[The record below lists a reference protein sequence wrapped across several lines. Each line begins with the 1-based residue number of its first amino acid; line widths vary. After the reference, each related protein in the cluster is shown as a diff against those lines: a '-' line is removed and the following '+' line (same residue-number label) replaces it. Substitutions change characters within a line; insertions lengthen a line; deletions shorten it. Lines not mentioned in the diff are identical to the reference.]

1 MGKKKDTEI
10 INEWILLEKTEK
22 NRNHENRDGYMTNLS
37 RNRYGEMEDVF
48 GGTKRHRTIRAVQA
62 FDKEEQVKVTMETVH
77 ATDRENGIRYFLTA
91 FHNHDFFEM
100 IYVYRGQCT
109 TTIEGKAGTLY
120 EGDICIYNLEAVH
133 QLGVEDENSVVFNI
147 IMKKE
152 WFYNTLIPLM
162 DNTNPISGFFIK
174 ALYHIAS
181 PAGHLVFSL
190 TEGGESAF
198 FLNKLIAEF
207 CEKKEMYQN
216 MIYTS
221 LSGLFISLAR
231 QYESRIADRS
241 IGEDKVDMIRII
253 NYISMNY
260 RDITLKT
267 LAEYF
272 NYTERTMMR
281 LIRKYTYRTFTDIV
295 MEFRMN
301 RACLLLKENR
311 LSVEEITAELGY
323 GDRSYFDRVFG
334 RYYHMTPARY
344 RKEYGK

>member
-162 DNTNPISGFFIK
+162 DNTNPISGFFYKGTIS
-174 ALYHIAS
+174 YR
-181 PAGHLVFSL
+181 FS
-190 TEGGESAF
+190 GR
-198 FLNKLIAEF
+198 
-207 CEKKEMYQN
+207 
-216 MIYTS
+216 TS
-221 LSGLFISLAR
+221 CVLPDGRRGVRLFS
-231 QYESRIADRS
+231 
-241 IGEDKVDMIRII
+241 
-253 NYISMNY
+253 
-260 RDITLKT
+260 
-267 LAEYF
+267 
-272 NYTERTMMR
+272 
-281 LIRKYTYRTFTDIV
+281 
-295 MEFRMN
+295 
-301 RACLLLKENR
+301 
-311 LSVEEITAELGY
+311 
-323 GDRSYFDRVFG
+323 
-334 RYYHMTPARY
+334 
-344 RKEYGK
+344 